1 MANSDSR
8 KFGVQFTGADNGPL
22 VGFQQYGADSVLYV
36 ANNIGSAGGSIHNTN
51 LANVKWHNGVDE
63 VRISNYVAFVVV
75 NSSGTPQV
83 ITTEGIQPEVPP
95 QVSPLA
101 ISTENDTY
109 LRFKHVTDNATFE
122 EAIYQII
129 ALNNAAGAVYGEP
142 EPIEGQ
148 ATTSQVKTWAEA
160 NLNIYT
166 NYTVGATTTTEA
178 PTPTYAGS
186 IWQITN
192 EGPSDF
198 TIRYYP
204 LQQDDINNPVTA
216 MDGSPLG
223 AGQQRNICSLASS
236 ETEADVTP
244 FADEGIITAN
254 ETGDQCNYN
263 GGS

>member
-22 VGFQQYGADSVLYV
+22 VGFQQYGADNVLYV
-36 ANNIGSAGGSIHNTN
+36 ANNIGTYGGSTHNTN

-63 VRISNYVAFVVV
+63 VRISKYVAFVVV
-75 NSSGTPQV
+75 DASGTPQV

-101 ISTENDTY
+101 IGTENDTY

-129 ALNNAAGAVYGEP
+129 ALNDAAGASFSEAP
-142 EPIEGQ
+142 PIEGQ
-148 ATTSQVKTWAEA
+148 ATTAQVKTWAEA

-178 PTPTYAGS
+178 PTPTYAGR
-186 IWQITN
+186 IWQVTN
-192 EGPSDF
+192 EGGIDF
-198 TIRYYP
+198 TIHYYP
-204 LQQDDINNPVTA
+204 LQQDDINNPVSA

-223 AGQQRNICSLASS
+223 GGQSRNICSLASS

-244 FADEGIITAN
+244 FATEGIISTT
-254 ETGDQCNYN
+254 ETGEVCPT
-263 GGS
+263 